1 MKSRKLLFIVIAA
14 SIISVLPGCI
24 SLPAEPNDPAYAP
37 VYPATPKPAELNN
50 GAIYQS
56 GFEITLY
63 EDRKAHRVGDIITI
77 QLNESTRAKKE
88 ADTELS
94 KNTDATVANPTVLG
108 KTAKGLFGNDLSL
121 STTLS
126 ADREFE
132 AETESEQSNSLS
144 GNITV
149 TVSEVL
155 PNGLLKVRG
164 EKWLTLNRGDEYIR
178 ITGMVRPDDIGPD
191 NVVSSQKVADA
202 RITYSGRG
210 ELADSNTAGWITRLI
225 LSAFFPF

>member
-1 MKSRKLLFIVIAA
+1 MKYPYFLLIIIATTV
-14 SIISVLPGCI
+14 SGLPGCI
-24 SLPAEPNDPAYAP
+24 SLPAQPNDPAYAP
-37 VYPATPKPAELNN
+37 VYPATPKPTELNN

-77 QLNESTRAKKE
+77 QLDESTRAKKE

-94 KNTDATVANPTVLG
+94 KNTDATIANPTVLG
-108 KTAKGLFGNDLSL
+108 KTVKGLFGGDLSL
-121 STTLS
+121 DTSLS
-126 ADREFE
+126 AERDFDS
-132 AETESEQSNSLS
+132 ETESKQSNSLS

-178 ITGMVRPDDIGPD
+178 IMGLVRPDDIGPD

-210 ELADSNTAGWITRLI
+210 ELADSNTVGWITRLI